1 MSKIKPV
8 YYLSN
13 LGKHKCYTQSG
24 SKKVYEDDGLTKEQS
39 FIIFPDHTQTILST
53 GECEYIIGLKGG
65 LENQHPWVDWT
76 YTPPS
81 NAVEGTT
88 YSYTITGEPIPLSN
102 YKGVIVTGVP
112 TKRWT
117 WDIQTT
123 TTHAIYLSC
132 RLELYSSGVLIILLS
147 FNSNEYLGNDTLAV
161 SLDVTSINPTEYI
174 YHTVFLVSKKSK
186 SPLKQT
192 TEIKND
198 PKRSYKVEITGC
210 NPMSGDNY
218 QVIYD

>member
-8 YYLSN
+8 YSLSN

-39 FIIFPDHTQTILST
+39 FIIFPNQTTLST
-53 GECEYIIGLKGG
+53 GECEYIIGLKRG

-81 NAVEGTT
+81 NAIEGTT
-88 YSYTITGEPIPLSN
+88 YSYTMTGEPIPLSN

-112 TKRWT
+112 TKKWT
-117 WDIQTT
+117 WDIQTIQT
-123 TTHAIYLSC
+123 TYAIYLSC
-132 RLELYSSGVLIILLS
+132 RLELYSSGVCIILLS

-161 SLDVTSINPTEYI
+161 SLNVTSINPTESI
-174 YHTVFLVSKKSK
+174 YFTTFFVNKYSK
-186 SPLKQT
+186 SPLKQI

-198 PKRSYKVEITGC
+198 PTRSYKVEITGC